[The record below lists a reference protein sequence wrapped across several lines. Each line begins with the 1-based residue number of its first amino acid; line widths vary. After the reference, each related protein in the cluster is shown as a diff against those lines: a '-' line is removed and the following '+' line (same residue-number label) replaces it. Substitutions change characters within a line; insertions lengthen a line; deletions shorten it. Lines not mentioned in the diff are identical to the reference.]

1 MLVETMIK
9 TVGEINGRKI
19 KYQPG
24 TDILRVSNNRHYLRY
39 ALYRPQIKIKFK
51 DLGFFDSLSSY

>member
-9 TVGEINGRKI
+9 TVGEINGRKT

-24 TDILRVSNNRHYLRY
+24 TDILRKTQISQSCRY
-39 ALYRPQIKIKFK
+39 ETGITKI
-51 DLGFFDSLSSY
+51 LII